1 MEGFVIEFL
10 FTLHEYVDCQ
20 QSGSVFFYFHYS
32 YDLSVAPSD
41 LPGLLVR
48 TDREDARK
56 ERLASREFVQGSVY
70 PLPRTSL
77 PEVILTPQ
85 VCSFSFIS
93 LFI

>member
-10 FTLHEYVDCQ
+10 FILHEYVDCQ
-20 QSGSVFFYFHYS
+20 QTGSVFLYFRSS
-32 YDLSVAPSD
+32 YDLSVPPSD

-48 TDREDARK
+48 ADRGDARK
-56 ERLASREFVQGSVY
+56 ESLTSREFVQGSVY

-77 PEVILTPQ
+77 PEVILTSQ
-85 VCSFSFIS
+85 VCSFNFVS